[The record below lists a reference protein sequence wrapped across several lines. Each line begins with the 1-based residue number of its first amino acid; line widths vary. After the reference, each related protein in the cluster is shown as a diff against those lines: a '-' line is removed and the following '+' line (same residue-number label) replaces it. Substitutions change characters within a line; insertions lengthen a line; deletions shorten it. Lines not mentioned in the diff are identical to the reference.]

1 MIKDIAIVSIDM
13 STCDFDS
20 DHRIFARPIEV
31 VGDTNTL
38 LCEFESANYDYE
50 NTKMVK
56 KKEEQIEDLKIICW
70 LPLEHLG
77 VASIDFDLIPVEEFV
92 EGIKIEAFTDYDGI
106 ELVCKKIGKISEKCK
121 TGKNSYKEIFKSYD
135 KENCDTLNY
144 IYEELN
150 KFCNL

>member
-1 MIKDIAIVSIDM
+1 MIKDIATISIDM

-56 KKEEQIEDLKIICW
+56 KKEEQIEDLKKICW

-92 EGIKIEAFTDYDGI
+92 ECVKMEAFTDYDGNGVPVI
-106 ELVCKKIGKISEKCK
+106 KASGDRLLYQDKSISLDKIVDQKKV
-121 TGKNSYKEIFKSYD
+121 NFD
-135 KENCDTLNY
+135 FVAWFNR
-144 IYEELN
+144 
-150 KFCNL
+150 